1 MKRMTTSSPEF
12 ELTWDTYAN
21 QFDALAEKLE
31 AAGIPVAELSDLCK
45 AKAELQNALFIC
57 SVP

>member
-21 QFDALAEKLE
+21 QFATLAEKLE
-31 AAGIPVAELSDLCK
+31 AAGFPVAELRDLCE
-45 AKAELQNALFIC
+45 AKAELQKALFMC
-57 SVP
+57 QYS